1 MAKRKLIGYYKNG
14 NYSVRLYDD
23 GSKIKLSQQDEF
35 VADFPD
41 SIDLKITDRCDMGC
55 PMCHERSSQNGL
67 HCDIY
72 LPLLKDLHAGTELA
86 IGGGNPLS
94 HPKLEEL
101 LRQMKRQGVICN
113 ITVNERHFLKNIPL
127 IKSYMDEKLVW
138 GLGISING
146 CLDKTLDFAMQNQN
160 TVLHCICGIINES
173 TAFKLYDKNLKILL
187 LGYKDFGRGKAF
199 HSADTDAN
207 IAWLKDNI
215 TEFSN
220 RFSVVSFDNL
230 ALSQLDM
237 RNKVPP
243 SVFEKRYMGDEGT
256 ASMYIDLVKKEFA
269 VSSTSQIRFP
279 LGDRTL
285 LKAFE
290 TVKQE
295 AAKL

>member
-1 MAKRKLIGYYKNG
+1 
-14 NYSVRLYDD
+14 
-23 GSKIKLSQQDEF
+23 
-35 VADFPD
+35 
-41 SIDLKITDRCDMGC
+41 
-55 PMCHERSSQNGL
+55 
-67 HCDIY
+67 
-72 LPLLKDLHAGTELA
+72 
-86 IGGGNPLS
+86 
-94 HPKLEEL
+94 
-101 LRQMKRQGVICN
+101 
-113 ITVNERHFLKNIPL
+113 
-127 IKSYMDEKLVW
+127 
-138 GLGISING
+138 
-146 CLDKTLDFAMQNQN
+146 MQNQN